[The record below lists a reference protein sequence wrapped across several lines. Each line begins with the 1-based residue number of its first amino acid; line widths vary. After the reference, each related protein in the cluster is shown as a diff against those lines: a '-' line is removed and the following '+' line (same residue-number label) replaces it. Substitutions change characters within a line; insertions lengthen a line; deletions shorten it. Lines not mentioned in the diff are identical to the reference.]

1 MKQSFLILL
10 KDFVFSLKG
19 KKIPVTMIAF
29 AVLAAI
35 AIVIGVCA
43 CKLPVVAICV
53 LVILEAGIAV
63 MLHHAELWL
72 HGGLMAVELI
82 AGIIAGKLVPVLLCV
97 LVYVAA
103 VAALQVLDK
112 AD

>member
-1 MKQSFLILL
+1 MKQSFVILL

-19 KKIPVTMIAF
+19 KKKPVTMTAF

-35 AIVIGVCA
+35 AIILGVCA
-43 CKLPVVAICV
+43 CKLPVVAVCV

-72 HGGLMAVELI
+72 HGVLVVVELI
-82 AGIIAGKLVPVLLCV
+82 AGILAGKVVPVLLCV
-97 LVYVAA
+97 IIYVAA